1 MYNKIYE
8 FNAQV
13 FGEPVKMVMTS
24 VSGHLLNYEF
34 VGNFK
39 NWHACNPLELFDAP
53 IQKFCPPDSQNLKV
67 GYKTF
72 SIVGIYFKLFYLH
85 FREP

>member
-8 FNAQV
+8 FNGQV

-34 VGNFK
+34 NGKWK
-39 NWHACNPLELFDAP
+39 NWLSCNPLELFDAP
-53 IQKFCPPDSQNLKV
+53 IQKTCPTDSLKLKV
-67 GYKTF
+67 
-72 SIVGIYFKLFYLH
+72 
-85 FREP
+85 